1 MKLNGHPFSFCWLRI
16 RKLRL
21 YVEEGFIAVKT
32 FYKVKMGEWQRMLR
46 KIKGYVKEFFLL
58 CGLDIRRAPRFEPYE
73 WLKVRNIRTVLDIGA
88 NTGQFAWQIHRV
100 LPDARLYSFEPLE
113 DCYNELLKRMGRVPK
128 FHAFNFA
135 LGDINGQADIYRNDY
150 TPSSSLLSMEELH
163 KRAFPFTSHAT
174 VRKIKIRRLDDIL
187 GELDIVDDVLV
198 KMDVQGTED
207 RVIAGGE
214 KLISRAS
221 ILIVETT
228 FLPLYKDQVLFDTIY
243 DMLRQ
248 RGFVYA
254 GSEHT
259 IRNPNDGSILQCDSV
274 FCKAESGH

>member
-1 MKLNGHPFSFCWLRI
+1 MS
-16 RKLRL
+16 
-21 YVEEGFIAVKT
+21 
-32 FYKVKMGEWQRMLR
+32 
-46 KIKGYVKEFFLL
+46 
-58 CGLDIRRAPRFEPYE
+58 
-73 WLKVRNIRTVLDIGA
+73 IRTVLDIGA

-113 DCYNELLKRMGRVPK
+113 DCYNELLKRMGHVSR

-135 LGDINGQADIYRNDY
+135 LGDRNGQAQIYRNDF

-163 KRAFPFTSHAT
+163 KQAFPFTSKAT
-174 VRKIKIRRLDDIL
+174 VKAIEIRRLDDISH
-187 GELDIVDDVLV
+187 ELEIVDNLLV
-198 KMDVQGTED
+198 KIDVQGFED
-207 RVIAGGE
+207 RVILGGE

-228 FLPLYKDQVLFDTIY
+228 FLPLYKDQVLFETIY

-274 FCKAESGH
+274 FCK